1 MVMLSDPRAKVT
13 IEIDGKEHGDWQNY
27 MIESEFLTPADA
39 FDMSIGMPNGIMPPD
54 IDEGVDCVV
63 KIDGHTILT
72 GILDTIRHD
81 IDKYNHTYALNG
93 RDRTSLLVD
102 CSAPIT
108 NFKGLSLLEAIKK
121 IAEPLG
127 IKKVELRGKNP
138 DFDKTDIE
146 PGMSAWD
153 TIIRLANSAGLHAW
167 SDPEGTL
174 IIGAADYTTEPVA
187 KLTLNRNGKNN
198 IIRMDHERSSANRY
212 SEVIF
217 LGQTHGKKSDDAK
230 NKLKYVHK
238 DESAKFTK
246 KKTVVLGDIENYAAL
261 EKAAKKYLSDM
272 QLAGETL
279 TVTVAGHFTDDK
291 KTTPFMNGQRV
302 HIESDIFG
310 IDAVYFL
317 MGCRYSGSKFDG
329 TTTSLTFKEDGIW
342 LPESK
347 GAGRNKNNKKKKAD
361 NREKVVVDV
370 KGYDEW

>member
-1 MVMLSDPRAKVT
+1 MATQNDPRANVT
-13 IEIDGKEHGDWQNY
+13 VEIGGKEHGNWQSYN
-27 MIESEFLTPADA
+27 IESEFLTPADA
-39 FDMSIGMPNGIMPPD
+39 FDLSIGLPNGVMPPD

-63 KIDGHTILT
+63 KIEGQTILT
-72 GILDTIRHD
+72 GILDTIRHG

-108 NFKGLSLLEAIKK
+108 NFKGLNLLEAIKK

-153 TIIRLANSAGLHAW
+153 AIIRLANSAGLHAW

-174 IIGAADYTTEPVA
+174 IIGAADYTAEPLT
-187 KLTLNRNGKNN
+187 KLILNRKGDNNN
-198 IIRMDHERSSANRY
+198 IIRMDRERSSANRY

-217 LGQTHGKKSDDAK
+217 LGQTHGKKSDTAK

-238 DESAKFTK
+238 DESAKFIK
-246 KKTVVLGDIENYAAL
+246 KKTVVLGDVENYAAL

-272 QLAGETL
+272 QLAGENL
-279 TVTVAGHFTDDK
+279 TVTVAGHFTDPK
-291 KTTPFMNGQRV
+291 KKKLFMPGQRIP
-302 HIESDIFG
+302 IESDIFG
-310 IDAVYFL
+310 IDDIYFL
-317 MGCRYSGSKFDG
+317 MGCRYSCSKFEG

-347 GAGRNKNNKKKKAD
+347 GAGRKKKKDDRA
-361 NREKVVVDV
+361 KVVVDV
-370 KGYDEW
+370 KGYEKW